1 MTSHGPHPFLL
12 KACEGKNWRMIAGK
26 VPDLYGDP
34 CEHCPGWGRAW
45 DAKHRRPYWYHWA
58 HGAPNLVPTVGWR
71 EPLFA
76 AYCLY
81 SLEDV
86 GSLLRGMSL
95 KIKRKKKSAATMLE
109 LTGMG

>member
-1 MTSHGPHPFLL
+1 MGREAPAPVLVPLGP
-12 KACEGKNWRMIAGK
+12 WR
-26 VPDLYGDP
+26 Y
-34 CEHCPGWGRAW
+34 
-45 DAKHRRPYWYHWA
+45 
-58 HGAPNLVPTVGWR
+58 LVPTVGWR

>member
-1 MTSHGPHPFLL
+1 MCLDV
-12 KACEGKNWRMIAGK
+12 CMCVRVYVRMSVCMYVCMCVCVCMHVRI
-26 VPDLYGDP
+26 Y
-34 CEHCPGWGRAW
+34 
-45 DAKHRRPYWYHWA
+45 KHIYTTHKHTYVYIPQVH
-58 HGAPNLVPTVGWR
+58 VFTCTVGAQ
-71 EPLFA
+71 PSFA

-95 KIKRKKKSAATMLE
+95 KIKRKMKSAATMLE

>member
-1 MTSHGPHPFLL
+1 
-12 KACEGKNWRMIAGK
+12 
-26 VPDLYGDP
+26 V
-34 CEHCPGWGRAW
+34 
-45 DAKHRRPYWYHWA
+45 
-58 HGAPNLVPTVGWR
+58 GAQPS
-71 EPLFA
+71 FA

-95 KIKRKKKSAATMLE
+95 KIKRKMKSAATMLE

>member
-1 MTSHGPHPFLL
+1 MYVCVYVCMYVCECVCMYIDIHFTHTHPYVYIPQVNVFT
-12 KACEGKNWRMIAGK
+12 C
-26 VPDLYGDP
+26 
-34 CEHCPGWGRAW
+34 
-45 DAKHRRPYWYHWA
+45 
-58 HGAPNLVPTVGWR
+58 TVGAQ
-71 EPLFA
+71 PSFA

-95 KIKRKKKSAATMLE
+95 KIKRKMKSAATMLE